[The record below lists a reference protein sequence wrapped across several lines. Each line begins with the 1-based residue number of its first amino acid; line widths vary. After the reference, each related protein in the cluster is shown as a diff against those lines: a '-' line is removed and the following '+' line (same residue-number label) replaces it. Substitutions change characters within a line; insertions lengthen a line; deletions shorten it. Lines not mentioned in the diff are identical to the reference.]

1 MTEAKALRELQR
13 GSEAALEW
21 FIDRYSGYVSA
32 VVYNIIGGSHPRED
46 VEEVCSDVFVGL
58 WNSAT
63 RIKGGS
69 VKAYLAGMARN
80 KSIDRLRSGGFEL
93 PLEDDAI
100 ELSGPA
106 EILDK
111 AEERAAVH
119 RAVLEMDWPDREI
132 FLRHYYYCQ
141 KLRDIAAAMGF
152 PEATVKT
159 RLRRGREKLRAV
171 LEQEIG

>member
-32 VVYNIIGGSHPRED
+32 VVFNIIGGSHPRED

-58 WNSAT
+58 WNSAG
-63 RIKGGS
+63 RIKSGS
-69 VKAYLAGMARN
+69 VKAYLVGMARN
-80 KSIDRLRSGGFEL
+80 KSIDRLRSSGTRL
-93 PLEDDAI
+93 LLEEDII
-100 ELSGPA
+100 ELRGPA

-141 KLRDIAAAMGF
+141 KIADIAQRLEM
-152 PEATVKT
+152 PESTVKT
-159 RLRRGREKLRAV
+159 RLRRGREKLRSV